1 MLISLNSLLRRNRRR
16 VALALAVL
24 GLSFAGLAAHSALMG
39 SDMGSKMSTAAVCV
53 AVGGCVAVVVAGF
66 AMRRLTQRPLWL
78 IPAPLHPALRFVPV
92 SLGFLV
98 RAGPPSLSQVFR
110 L

>member
-1 MLISLNSLLRRNRRR
+1 MLISFNSLLRRNRRR

-39 SDMGSKMSTAAVCV
+39 SDTVSTMSTAAVCV
-53 AVGGCVAVVVAGF
+53 AIGGCVAVVVAGF
-66 AMRRLTQRPLWL
+66 AMRRLAQRPRWL
-78 IPAPLHPALRFVPV
+78 IPAPPDPALPFVPV